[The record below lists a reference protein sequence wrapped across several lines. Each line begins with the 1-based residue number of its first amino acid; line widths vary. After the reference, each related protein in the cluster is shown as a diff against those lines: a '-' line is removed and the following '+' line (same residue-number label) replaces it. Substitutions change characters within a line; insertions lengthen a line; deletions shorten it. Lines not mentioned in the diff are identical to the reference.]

1 MTFLSI
7 HKKMDAV
14 CLGLHWVGDDFWYP
28 SMRNPPNASSS
39 SEHSNDLKKSK
50 KKPLTK
56 VNGFLGFAGGIG
68 EIRTLDK
75 ALHPILP

>member
-1 MTFLSI
+1 MTLLRVQ
-7 HKKMDAV
+7 KKMVAD

-28 SMRNPPNASSS
+28 SMRNPPNARSS

-56 VNGFLGFAGGIG
+56 INGFLGLAGGNG
-68 EIRTLDK
+68 GIRTLDE